1 MNLHDKA
8 RSLPE
13 LPGVYI
19 MKNKGGEIIY
29 VGKAKKLINR
39 VSSYFAPNP
48 NHNYKTSVMV
58 SKVHTFDYI
67 VTDTEFEALVLE
79 NSLIKRH
86 KPRYNILLKDDK
98 GYPFIR
104 LDMKAE
110 YPRFSIVSKTAD
122 DGARYFGSFG
132 GRNVSRTVIDAVC
145 NALKLPTCKRAFPQT
160 IGKGRPCLN
169 AHLKKCDAV
178 CSGKV
183 TREEYMAKIR
193 RAIDLFEGKGD
204 ELVKELTAKMTDCA
218 ERMEFETA
226 AKIRDEIRAVE
237 NLGAKQK
244 IISGALSDTDVIA
257 FSAGESKCA
266 FSVLCY
272 IGGMLLDSELF
283 LVETPVYLDSAELLS
298 DFVKGYYMQKNSYPK
313 TICIASEIPDSALL
327 SEWLSREAGRRVEVI
342 SPKRGDKVKLCRMA
356 QKNAEEK
363 LKIAVS
369 DEEKTVRVMEDLRR
383 LLGLKTPPRRIE
395 CYDISNTNG
404 ENQVASMVV
413 FEDGKPKRASY
424 RKFKIKTISDQNDVE
439 AHREV
444 ISRRM
449 ERLRSGDEKFS
460 PLPDVIFLD
469 GGKPQVS
476 GVCAL
481 NIGVPVFGLVKD
493 DRHRTRG
500 IINEKGEEVS
510 LSASPA
516 LFAFCGKIQEEVHRV
531 AISYH
536 RALRDKTGS
545 SLTKISGVGE
555 VTAKKL
561 LRHFK
566 SIKAIREADIQALS
580 KVVPRDT
587 ARNIIDYFK
596 ER

>member
-19 MKNKGGEIIY
+19 MKNKVGEIIY

-58 SKVHTFDYI
+58 SKVHSFDYI

-104 LDMKAE
+104 LDIKAE
-110 YPRFSIVSKTAD
+110 YPRFSIVSKISD
-122 DGARYFGSFG
+122 DGARYFGPYG
-132 GRNVSRTVIDAVC
+132 GRNVSRTLLDAVC
-145 NALKLPTCKRAFPQT
+145 STLKLPTCKRAFPQT
-160 IGKGRPCLN
+160 IGKGRPCLS

-183 TREEYMAKIR
+183 TREEYLEKIR
-193 RAIDLFEGKGD
+193 RAIDLFEGKSD
-204 ELVKELTAKMTDCA
+204 DLIAKLQTKMTECA

-226 AKIRDEIRAVE
+226 AKIRDEIRAIE
-237 NLGAKQK
+237 NLGARQK
-244 IISGALSDTDVIA
+244 IISGTLSDTDVIA
-257 FSAGESKCA
+257 FAAGESKCA

-272 IGGMLLDSELF
+272 VGGMLLDSEVF
-283 LVETPVYLDSAELLS
+283 LVETPVYLDKSELLS
-298 DFVKGYYMQKNSYPK
+298 DFVKGYYMQKSAYPK
-313 TICIASEIPDSALL
+313 TVCIASEISDSELL
-327 SEWLSREAGRRVEVI
+327 AQWLTHEATRRVEVI
-342 SPKRGDKVKLCRMA
+342 YPKRGDKVKLCKMA

-383 LLGLKTPPRRIE
+383 LLGLATAPHRIE

-404 ENQVASMVV
+404 ADQVASMVV
-413 FEDGKPKRASY
+413 FEDGKPKRSAY
-424 RKFKIKTISDQNDVE
+424 RKFKIKSLADQNDVA

-449 ERLRSGDEKFS
+449 ERFKSGDEKFT
-460 PLPDVIFLD
+460 PLPDIIFLD

-476 GVCAL
+476 GVVAM

-510 LSASPA
+510 LASSPA
-516 LFAFCGKIQEEVHRV
+516 LFALCGRIQEEVHRV

-536 RALRDKTGS
+536 RKLRDKTGS
-545 SLTKISGVGE
+545 SLTKIPGVGE
-555 VTAKKL
+555 VMAKKL
-561 LRHFK
+561 LHHFK
-566 SIKAIREADIQALS
+566 SIKAIKSADLETLS
-580 KVVPRDT
+580 KVVTRDT
-587 ARNIIDYFK
+587 AQNILDYFK